1 MASENHEVAKH
12 LTAAMVP
19 QLDLPKDAD
28 TAAVQVAHLYWTMY
42 DALEEFSRHDAVPA
56 QKPQVKVN

>member
-1 MASENHEVAKH
+1 MAINTSEVAKQ

-19 QLDLPKDAD
+19 ELDLPKDAD
-28 TAAVQVAHLYWTMY
+28 TAAVQVAHLYWTMV

-56 QKPQVKVN
+56 QKAQMKVA